1 MELTGSTADRWEQM
15 SNKIN
20 EIALSISAKQELI
33 KGISSTIEDL
43 NAELDAEHE
52 ILEQLSNLALKEV
65 LREESGT
72 LNDEAPVFEDAQ
84 NPEKKTEKLKDTSD
98 SKKFSEEQKKTD
110 KNNTKSPEKPAKQT
124 ELFHDPEE

>member
-1 MELTGSTADRWEQM
+1 M

-84 NPEKKTEKLKDTSD
+84 NPEEETEKLKDTSD
-98 SKKFSEEQKKTD
+98 SKKSSEEQKKTD
-110 KNNTKSPEKPAKQT
+110 KNNTKSPEKAAKQT